1 MRFKYYLRGAG
12 IGVIAATLI
21 LSIAFLF
28 QNNISDEEVMRRATK
43 LGMVMEDSSS
53 GTLADMQ
60 QPGTSAVDLENRP
73 DNTDSGNE
81 GTNDPDGSG
90 DGSGSQ
96 GSQDNSRNPDEDP
109 LGDQSDNPDS
119 SDTTQKDDTDPDQ
132 NTSKEPDTDSDID
145 KDTDQNDNSGSR
157 PDNSSDKNTGNKDSD
172 KNTDKNADKNTD
184 KDTDKNKDKDSDS
197 KPSGG
202 SQTSNKAIIT
212 IESGDVSRIVSAK
225 VFEAG
230 LVDSADEFNSY
241 LGEHGYANLLQPGTY
256 EITKGAT
263 FRQIAVI
270 LTTRR

>member
-43 LGMVMEDSSS
+43 LGMVMEDSSP

-60 QPGTSAVDLENRP
+60 QPGASAVDLENRP
-73 DNTDSGNE
+73 DNPDSGNE
-81 GTNDPDGSG
+81 GTNDPDGSL

-96 GSQDNSRNPDEDP
+96 GSQDNSQNPDEDP
-109 LGDQSDNPDS
+109 LGDTSGSPDGSDP
-119 SDTTQKDDTDPDQ
+119 TQKDDTDPDQ
-132 NTSKEPDTDSDID
+132 NTGKEPDSDID
-145 KDTDQNDNSGSR
+145 KDTDKNDNSGSR
-157 PDNSSDKNTGNKDSD
+157 PDNSSDKNTDNKDSD
-172 KNTDKNADKNTD
+172 KNSDKNADKNSD
-184 KDTDKNKDKDSDS
+184 KDTDKNTDKDSDS

-241 LGEHGYANLLQPGTY
+241 LGENGYANLLQPGTY

>member
-28 QNNISDEEVMRRATK
+28 QDHISDEEVIRRAIE
-43 LGMVMEDSSS
+43 LGMVMEDSAS

-60 QPGTSAVDLENRP
+60 QPGTSAVDLETGADDGP
-73 DNTDSGNE
+73 DTSGIGNND
-81 GTNDPDGSG
+81 GTGVNDGSG
-90 DGSGSQ
+90 DDSGSQ
-96 GSQDNSRNPDEDP
+96 GSADDPVKDSSEDP
-109 LGDQSDNPDS
+109 S
-119 SDTTQKDDTDPDQ
+119 DTDPAQEDNAQ
-132 NTSKEPDTDSDID
+132 PD
-145 KDTDQNDNSGSR
+145 KDSG
-157 PDNSSDKNTGNKDSD
+157 KDSNND
-172 KNTDKNADKNTD
+172 TNGDSTEGTNKNTDKNNNSDNQDSGSD
-184 KDTDKNKDKDSDS
+184 KDNKDSGKDAEGSGSKNDS
-197 KPSGG
+197 ESSGN
-202 SQTSNKAIIT
+202 SQTSNKAVIT